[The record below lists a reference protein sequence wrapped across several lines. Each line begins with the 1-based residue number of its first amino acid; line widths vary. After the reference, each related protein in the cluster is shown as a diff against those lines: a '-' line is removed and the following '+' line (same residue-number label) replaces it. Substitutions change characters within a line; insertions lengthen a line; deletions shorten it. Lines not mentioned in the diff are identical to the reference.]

1 MQLVKLDERIK
12 MRADFT
18 PGGKVVPLLFKRGD
32 RDVFRVKEVNA
43 SWEDRETEGRQLYFS
58 VRVSQSDDIYQLRY
72 RENDRTWASGSRCVV
87 GQLQNSLV
95 SVSSCWWISRPATR
109 PRSSGSNSV
118 IVNPSVG
125 EG

>member
-72 RENDRTWASGSRCVV
+72 RENDRTWWVDAVLMDG
-87 GQLQNSLV
+87 
-95 SVSSCWWISRPATR
+95 
-109 PRSSGSNSV
+109 
-118 IVNPSVG
+118 
-125 EG
+125 